1 MKDAGP
7 ICTIQAKLGQFCSGQ
22 TFRVG
27 LQGSRVTKKAA
38 LSSAPHQPP
47 SDTSY
52 WSTISGPTWT
62 NPGYPLSSNFFLW
75 ESAIEIQWNERD
87 ISTLTVWDS
96 ATGPSGAVVSPPD
109 PSVYPFSEG
118 PLQITR
124 SFTDCGDLW
133 SGCGAA
139 LGPGGA
145 PGLGTKAI
153 SAIVGGALGGVILV
167 LVVGCCI
174 LRGQR
179 RRLGRV

>member
-1 MKDAGP
+1 VLA
-7 ICTIQAKLGQFCSGQ
+7 LGFHIAQPSSVYIVCQS
-22 TFRVG
+22 
-27 LQGSRVTKKAA
+27 AIPA
-38 LSSAPHQPP
+38 LSSTSVFVYRLVGSL

-52 WSTISGPTWT
+52 WSTIAGPTWT

-75 ESAIEIQWNERD
+75 ESAVEIQWNERD

-96 ATGPSGAVVSPPD
+96 AAGPSGAVVSPPD
-109 PSVYPFSEG
+109 PSVYPFSDG

-124 SFTDCGDLW
+124 SFTDCPDPR

-145 PGLGTKAI
+145 PGLSTKAI

-167 LVVGCCI
+167 LVVACCI
-174 LRGQR
+174 LRGR
-179 RRLGRV
+179 RRRPSRV